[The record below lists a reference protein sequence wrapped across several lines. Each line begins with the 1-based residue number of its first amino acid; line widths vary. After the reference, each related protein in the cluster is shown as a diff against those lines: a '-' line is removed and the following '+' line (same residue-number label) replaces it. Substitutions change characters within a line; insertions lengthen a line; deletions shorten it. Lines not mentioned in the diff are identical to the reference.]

1 MSIRRLS
8 ASTAL
13 LVLAS
18 ALVAAGPTAHAAEYN
33 GFDVSGALIPVEE
46 IRSGGPPRDGIPAID
61 EPRFVSAAEATFLAA
76 DARVIGLA
84 LDGQARAYPISI
96 LNWHEVVNDRFGADG
111 VAITFCPLCGTGMAF
126 RAGTAAKP
134 VRFGVSG
141 LLYNSDVLL
150 YDRGTLSLWSQL
162 LSKAISGPLKGRQL
176 EALPVMHTSW
186 ADWRA
191 RHPRTV
197 VLSRDTGFPR
207 DYGRDPY
214 AAYAESER
222 IMFPVGRTNR
232 SLHPKERVIGIS
244 LGGAHKAYPFVELD
258 RSPGPLADRVGG
270 QAVTVEFDAA
280 HRSGRVLDE
289 AGKEIPSVIA
299 FWFAWFAFHPDTAIH
314 KAPEAGTPG
323 TSGRPP
329 M

>member
-1 MSIRRLS
+1 MSKHRRLS
-8 ASTAL
+8 TTAIPVVAAALITSAST
-13 LVLAS
+13 VG
-18 ALVAAGPTAHAAEYN
+18 AADYN
-33 GFDVSGALIPVEE
+33 GFAVSGALVPVEE
-46 IRSGGPPRDGIPAID
+46 IHSGGPPKDGIPAID
-61 EPRFVSAAEATFLAA
+61 EPRFVSAGEATFLAA

-84 LDGQARAYPISI
+84 LNGQAKAYPISI

-111 VAITFCPLCGTGMAF
+111 VAVTFCPLFGTGMAF

-134 VRFGVSG
+134 VHFGVSG

-150 YDRGTLSLWSQL
+150 FDRGTSSLWSQL
-162 LSKAISGPLKGRQL
+162 LAKAVTGPLKGRSL
-176 EALPVMHTSW
+176 EALPVLHTSW

-191 RHPRTV
+191 RHPRTL

-222 IMFPVGRTNR
+222 LMFPVGRTSR
-232 SLHPKERVIGIS
+232 SFHPKERVIGIS
-244 LGGAHKAYPFVELD
+244 LGGAHKAYPFVELG
-258 RSPGPLADRVGG
+258 RAPAPLADRVGG
-270 QAVTVEFDAA
+270 RVVRVEFDAA

-289 AGKEIPSVIA
+289 TGKEIPSVVA

-314 KAPEAGTPG
+314 KAPKTGLP
-323 TSGRPP
+323 
-329 M
+329 